1 MLEPT
6 INDKDFY
13 SKIGFSTN
21 TWPDTKLIVSISQRL
36 IIQECGKTQ
45 DKAIL
50 SRKKKW
56 YCHLRDDLESTIV
69 HSGWNKQQR
78 NSYLTKNQLWKQA
91 MDMFKKTKCLAF
103 KWTVDKCDLIEQS
116 QDKENMI
123 D

>member
-1 MLEPT
+1 MLKPR

-50 SRKKKW
+50 SRKKN
-56 YCHLRDDLESTIV
+56 HTSI
-69 HSGWNKQQR
+69 
-78 NSYLTKNQLWKQA
+78 
-91 MDMFKKTKCLAF
+91 
-103 KWTVDKCDLIEQS
+103 
-116 QDKENMI
+116 
-123 D
+123 